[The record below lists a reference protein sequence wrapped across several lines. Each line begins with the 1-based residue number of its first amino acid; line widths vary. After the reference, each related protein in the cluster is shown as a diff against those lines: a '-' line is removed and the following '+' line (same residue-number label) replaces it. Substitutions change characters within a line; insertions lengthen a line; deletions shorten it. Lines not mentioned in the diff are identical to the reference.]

1 MPVLKISG
9 LTPHPMN
16 EYYFDDIQGDGW
28 NDLLQSVRTSGVTNA
43 ITVTK
48 DGTIISGHQRVRACN
63 LLGIEEIPA
72 HVVEYTPEEMA
83 KHKDVKDLIESNLK
97 QRVPG
102 NSNPVKLGRCFAF
115 LEGYYNVKEG
125 RPSKKLQNDF
135 VVSKSQQDIANEAGV
150 TTVTVQNYKRL
161 ASSIP
166 EMQELLNTGKVTP
179 TTALAIMRQLS
190 EEEQRE
196 FAQKVADEKRVYS
209 RIADDYI
216 ASIKAKAMEEARQE
230 SRATIEQ
237 LRRDNRTLANRA
249 AGKTT
254 IVAPEDY
261 EEIKAKADAYDEET
275 QRLNKKLDAVYN
287 EKRQLEDTVRE
298 LQTQTVREQSNNDF
312 VAGAIYFIAQCG
324 SFIRDVG
331 GYVWIAD
338 KLAELPERDRQG
350 YIKAAMAVRDWAT
363 VLLQNIERSE
373 CGKQEIER
381 IGVES
386 IKE

>member
-1 MPVLKISG
+1 MPVLKISD

-43 ITVTK
+43 ITVTN

-115 LEGYYNVKEG
+115 LEEYYNIGHGGDRKSKPNNSVLKTQKELAEENG
-125 RPSKKLQNDF
+125 ISAD
-135 VVSKSQQDIANEAGV
+135 
-150 TTVTVQNYKRL
+150 TMQNYKRL

-196 FAQKVADEKRVYS
+196 FVQKVADEKKVSS

-216 ASIKAKAMEEARQE
+216 ASIKAEAREEARQE

-254 IVAPEDY
+254 IVAPEGY
-261 EEIKAKADAYDEET
+261 EDT
-275 QRLNKKLDAVYN
+275 L
-287 EKRQLEDTVRE
+287 RQLESAQHTAQRAEEDFQRVR
-298 LQTQTVREQSNNDF
+298 REYADLKKENDLLKEQI
-312 VAGAIYFIAQCG
+312 GT
-324 SFIRDVG
+324 DK
-331 GYVWIAD
+331 VWKEAD
-338 KLAELPERDRQG
+338 KDIRQFTAATNN
-350 YIKAAMAVRDWAT
+350 YIRMYGGHAWAFA
-363 VLLQNIERSE
+363 
-373 CGKQEIER
+373 EIENISDDAR
-381 IGVES
+381 KEFLQAIRTLDGFAQQMIQNLGGVIDE
-386 IKE
+386 E

>member
-1 MPVLKISG
+1 MPVLKITD
-9 LTPHPMN
+9 LKPHPMN

-43 ITVTK
+43 ITVTN

-150 TTVTVQNYKRL
+150 TTVTIQNYKRL

-196 FAQKVADEKRVYS
+196 FAQKVADEKRVSS

-216 ASIKAKAMEEARQE
+216 ASIKAKAREEARQE

-254 IVAPEDY
+254 IVAPEGY
-261 EEIKAKADAYDEET
+261 EDT
-275 QRLNKKLDAVYN
+275 L
-287 EKRQLEDTVRE
+287 RQLESAQHTAQRAEEDFQRVR
-298 LQTQTVREQSNNDF
+298 REYADLKKENDLLKEQI
-312 VAGAIYFIAQCG
+312 GT
-324 SFIRDVG
+324 DK
-331 GYVWIAD
+331 VWKEAD
-338 KLAELPERDRQG
+338 KDIRQFTAATNN
-350 YIKAAMAVRDWAT
+350 YIRMYGGHAWAFA
-363 VLLQNIERSE
+363 
-373 CGKQEIER
+373 EIENISDDAR
-381 IGVES
+381 KEFLQAIRTLDGFAQQMIQNLGGVIDE
-386 IKE
+386 E

>member
-1 MPVLKISG
+1 
-9 LTPHPMN
+9 MN
-16 EYYFDDIQGDGW
+16 ELITQTTQLPDTIEDLTQFVLVGKSKLNAYMLKLRTVNRLSVAQEIRNQTLEETQELANALIAAEQRIGELLLSIPKASGGDRRSEDFK
-28 NDLLQSVRTSGVTNA
+28 NDSNVNFEKTKSETISDMGYGEREARDYQQMAKNPEIVRKVIEEATANGEV
-43 ITVTK
+43 VTK
-48 DGTIISGHQRVRACN
+48 TAV
-63 LLGIEEIPA
+63 
-72 HVVEYTPEEMA
+72 M
-83 KHKDVKDLIESNLK
+83 K
-97 QRVPG
+97 QI
-102 NSNPVKLGRCFAF
+102 
-115 LEGYYNVKEG
+115 
-125 RPSKKLQNDF
+125 
-135 VVSKSQQDIANEAGV
+135 QQ
-150 TTVTVQNYKRL
+150 
-161 ASSIP
+161 
-166 EMQELLNTGKVTP
+166 
-179 TTALAIMRQLS
+179 
-190 EEEQRE
+190 
-196 FAQKVADEKRVYS
+196 
-209 RIADDYI
+209 
-216 ASIKAKAMEEARQE
+216 AKAEAREEARQE

>member
-1 MPVLKISG
+1 MPVLKITD
-9 LTPHPMN
+9 LKPHPMN

-43 ITVTK
+43 ITVTN

-115 LEGYYNVKEG
+115 LEEYYNIKKGGDRRSE
-125 RPSKKLQNDF
+125 SKRNNDAL
-135 VVSKSQQDIANEAGV
+135 KSQDDLATENGV
-150 TTVTVQNYKRL
+150 SVKAMQNYKRL

-179 TTALAIMRQLS
+179 TTAIAIMRQLS

-196 FAQKVADEKRVYS
+196 FAQKVADEKKVSS

-216 ASIKAKAMEEARQE
+216 ASIKAEAREEARQE

-254 IVAPEDY
+254 IVAPEGY
-261 EEIKAKADAYDEET
+261 EDT
-275 QRLNKKLDAVYN
+275 L
-287 EKRQLEDTVRE
+287 RQLESAQHTAQRAEEDFQRVR
-298 LQTQTVREQSNNDF
+298 REYADLKKENDLLKEQI
-312 VAGAIYFIAQCG
+312 GT
-324 SFIRDVG
+324 DK
-331 GYVWIAD
+331 VWKEAD
-338 KLAELPERDRQG
+338 KDIRQFTAATNN
-350 YIKAAMAVRDWAT
+350 YIRMYGGHAWAFA
-363 VLLQNIERSE
+363 
-373 CGKQEIER
+373 EIENISDDAR
-381 IGVES
+381 KEFLQAIRTLDGFAQQMIQNLGGVIDE
-386 IKE
+386 E

>member
-1 MPVLKISG
+1 MPVLKITD
-9 LTPHPMN
+9 LKPHPMN

-43 ITVTK
+43 ITVTN

-72 HVVEYTPEEMA
+72 HVVEYTPEELA

-115 LEGYYNVKEG
+115 LEEYYNIGHGGDRKSKPNNSVLKTQKELAEENG
-125 RPSKKLQNDF
+125 ISAD
-135 VVSKSQQDIANEAGV
+135 
-150 TTVTVQNYKRL
+150 TMQNYKRL

-179 TTALAIMRQLS
+179 TTAIAIMRQLS

-196 FAQKVADEKRVYS
+196 FAQKVADEKKVSS

-216 ASIKAKAMEEARQE
+216 ASIKAEAREEARQE

-254 IVAPEDY
+254 IVAPEGY
-261 EEIKAKADAYDEET
+261 EDT
-275 QRLNKKLDAVYN
+275 L
-287 EKRQLEDTVRE
+287 RQLESAQHTAQRAEEDFQRVR
-298 LQTQTVREQSNNDF
+298 REYADLKKENDLLKEQI
-312 VAGAIYFIAQCG
+312 GT
-324 SFIRDVG
+324 DK
-331 GYVWIAD
+331 VWKEAD
-338 KLAELPERDRQG
+338 KDVRQFTAATNN
-350 YIKAAMAVRDWAT
+350 YIRMYGGHAWAFA
-363 VLLQNIERSE
+363 
-373 CGKQEIER
+373 EIENISDDAR
-381 IGVES
+381 KDFLQAIRTLDGFAQQMIQNLGGVIDE
-386 IKE
+386 E

>member
-1 MPVLKISG
+1 MPVLKITD
-9 LTPHPMN
+9 LKPHPMN

-43 ITVTK
+43 ITVTN

-115 LEGYYNVKEG
+115 LEEYYNIKQGNNQHKRMENNFTS
-125 RPSKKLQNDF
+125 SKTAEDLAEEN
-135 VVSKSQQDIANEAGV
+135 GV
-150 TTVTVQNYKRL
+150 TRQTISNYKRL

-196 FAQKVADEKRVYS
+196 FAQKVADEKKVSS

-216 ASIKAKAMEEARQE
+216 ASIKAEAREEARQE

-249 AGKTT
+249 VGKTT
-254 IVAPEDY
+254 IVAPEGY
-261 EEIKAKADAYDEET
+261 EDT
-275 QRLNKKLDAVYN
+275 L
-287 EKRQLEDTVRE
+287 RQLESAQHTAQRAEEDFQRVR
-298 LQTQTVREQSNNDF
+298 REYADLKKENDLLKEQI
-312 VAGAIYFIAQCG
+312 GT
-324 SFIRDVG
+324 DK
-331 GYVWIAD
+331 VWKEAD
-338 KLAELPERDRQG
+338 KDIRQFTAATNN
-350 YIKAAMAVRDWAT
+350 YIRMYGGHAWAFA
-363 VLLQNIERSE
+363 
-373 CGKQEIER
+373 EIENISDDAR
-381 IGVES
+381 KEFLQAIRTLDGFAQQMIQNLGGVIDE
-386 IKE
+386 E